1 MTSRRSKPSTASATA
16 LRRSEDRDLALAWSG
31 RWSLTSRILAVNI
44 LALVMLA
51 GGFFYLD
58 SFRSQLVDARIDQAA
73 TQATLIAEALAAA
86 PAAER
91 GMLAARLGQST
102 KLRVRVYGPSGEL
115 AIDSWRLGPAT
126 YRLRD
131 PATESWQRHVA
142 RFLDRAIDRIVG
154 ADRPERFGEPAV
166 DRLAAWSE
174 AREAAA
180 SGNVVTRVR
189 RAPDRTPLV
198 SAATPLP
205 GGEDAVLLTTAN
217 QRDIVR
223 IVRAER
229 LRLGIV
235 LAVIVAVS
243 VLLSL
248 FLARTIVR
256 PLRRLARAAHRV
268 RLGRAR
274 EVVVPRLP
282 SRRDEIGL
290 LARALSDMSLAL
302 RHRIDATEAF
312 AADVTHELKNPLAS
326 LRSAVDSM
334 DRVRDPELQ
343 ARLVEVIRDDVR
355 RLDRL
360 ITDIAEAS
368 RLDAELSR
376 TRFET
381 IDLGAMIEGLIAAR
395 EQRGLNGDV
404 RLAFARPHAGTAV
417 VLGDGSRL
425 TRVIENLV
433 DNAISFSPPGGLVQI
448 AATRDGDEVLC
459 RVDDE
464 GPGVAPEAREAIFKR
479 FHSIRPEG
487 EVFGRHSG
495 LGLAIAK
502 AIVEAHNGS
511 IHAEDRDDAP
521 SGARFL
527 IRLPAAER

>member
-1 MTSRRSKPSTASATA
+1 MRRSDES
-16 LRRSEDRDLALAWSG
+16 DLALLWSA
-31 RWSLTSRILAVNI
+31 RWSLTTRILAVNI
-44 LALVMLA
+44 FALAMLA

-58 SFRSQLVDARIDQAA
+58 SYRSQLNDARLEQAA
-73 TQATLIAEALAAA
+73 TQATLIAEALDAA
-86 PAAER
+86 PVGDQRELLEKLEKTS
-91 GMLAARLGQST
+91 GLRLRLYDRSGN
-102 KLRVRVYGPSGEL
+102 RVL
-115 AIDSWRLGPAT
+115 DSWAEGEPT
-126 YRLRD
+126 YVLRD
-131 PATESWQRHVA
+131 PDEEAWQRKAA
-142 RFLDRAIDRIVG
+142 RTLDRAIDIIVG
-154 ADRPERFGEPAV
+154 ADKPEKFIEPTHDV
-166 DRLAAWSE
+166 LAAWPE
-174 AREAAA
+174 AERARA
-180 SGNVVTRVR
+180 SGHPQTLLR
-189 RAPDRTPLV
+189 RAPDRTPVV
-198 SAATPLP
+198 SAAAPLHDT
-205 GGEDAVLLTTAN
+205 GMTLLATTNA
-217 QRDIVR
+217 RDITR

-229 LRLGIV
+229 FRLSVV
-235 LAVIVAVS
+235 LAMVITTS

-274 EVVVPRLP
+274 EVQVPRLP

-290 LARALSDMSLAL
+290 LARALSDMSQAL

-326 LRSAVDSM
+326 LRSAVETM
-334 DRVRDPELQ
+334 EKVKDPVLQ
-343 ARLVEVIRDDVR
+343 DQLLEVVRDDVH

-360 ITDIAEAS
+360 ITDIADAS

-376 TRFET
+376 ARFET

-395 EQRGLNGDV
+395 ERRGVESGV

-433 DNAISFSPPGGLVQI
+433 DNAISFSPVGGLVKI
-448 AATRDGDEVLC
+448 AATRDGDEVIC

-464 GPGVAPEAREAIFKR
+464 GPGVAPDVREAIFKR

-487 EVFGRHSG
+487 EAFGQHSG

-502 AIVEAHNGS
+502 AIVEAHNGT
-511 IHAEDRDDAP
+511 IMVQDRDDAP
-521 SGARFL
+521 SGARFI
-527 IRLPAAER
+527 IRLPVAER

>member
-1 MTSRRSKPSTASATA
+1 MP
-16 LRRSEDRDLALAWSG
+16 RRSEERDLALAWSG

-44 LALVMLA
+44 FALAMLA

-58 SFRSQLVDARIDQAA
+58 SYRAQVIDRRLEQIGVETEIVA
-73 TQATLIAEALAAA
+73 QATAAA
-86 PAAER
+86 QADERAA
-91 GMLAARLGQST
+91 LLARLGAST
-102 KLRVRVYGPSGEL
+102 QMRFRLYRDAKSPPL
-115 AIDSWRLGPAT
+115 DSWANSAPT

-131 PATESWQRHVA
+131 PAEEPFQRRAA
-142 RFLDRAIDRIVG
+142 RFLDRVIDTVVG
-154 ADRPERFGEPAV
+154 ADRPETFEEPLH
-166 DRLAAWSE
+166 DRLTAWPEAVAARRSN
-174 AREAAA
+174 
-180 SGNVVTRVR
+180 GTVLQLR
-189 RAPDRTPLV
+189 RAPERTPFI
-198 SAATPLP
+198 SSATPIP
-205 GGEDAVLLTTAN
+205 GMSGAVLLATDNA
-217 QRDIVR
+217 RDIVR
-223 IVRAER
+223 VVRAER

-235 LAVIVAVS
+235 LGVVVAVS
-243 VLLSL
+243 MLLSL

-274 EVVVPRLP
+274 EVQVPRLP

-290 LARALSDMSLAL
+290 LARALSDMSMAL
-302 RHRIDATEAF
+302 RQRIDATEAF

-326 LRSAVDSM
+326 LRSAVESM
-334 DRVRDPELQ
+334 GRVNDPGLRQ
-343 ARLVEVIRDDVR
+343 QLLDVIGDDVR

-360 ITDIAEAS
+360 ITDIADAS

-376 TRFET
+376 ARFET
-381 IDLGAMIEGLIAAR
+381 IDLGPMIEGLVAQREAR
-395 EQRGLNGDV
+395 GENKGV

-425 TRVIENLV
+425 TRVVENLA

-448 AATRDGDEVLC
+448 AATRDGDRVLV

-464 GPGVAPEAREAIFKR
+464 GPGVPPAAREAIFNR

-487 EVFGRHSG
+487 EAFGRHSG

-502 AIVEAHNGS
+502 AIVEAHHGT
-511 IHAEDRDDAP
+511 IDVEDRDDDS

-527 IRLPAAER
+527 VRLPIAPER